1 MSLQKSYKMQSC
13 SWCYFS
19 HPITERLQNLREEV
33 GNNERDTIRRTSVR
47 GFIHNLDLQ
56 KVKIALI
63 LKPRLS
69 YTNHRICNAN
79 AIWRIFNPNFFMSD
93 GKPHLETFLN
103 HVWLLLLTDSVVCDA
118 MKKCITRFSWIFWGD
133 TEVWNLCKTKQNLCM
148 LCEIPQKS
156 ISQRHMTLHLPIII
170 DSCEHFFLHLWFF
183 ACFCDFFLKKNNVP
197 LHHT

>member
-1 MSLQKSYKMQSC
+1 MQSC

-133 TEVWNLCKTKQNLCM
+133 TEVWNLCKRRSKTLRNTT
-148 LCEIPQKS
+148 EINFSTTYDAASSDNYWQLW
-156 ISQRHMTLHLPIII
+156 T
-170 DSCEHFFLHLWFF
+170 FFPTFMIFCLFLWLFF
-183 ACFCDFFLKKNNVP
+183 
-197 LHHT
+197 

>member
-103 HVWLLLLTDSVVCDA
+103 HVWLLLLTDSVVCDDEEMHNKIFMNFLRRHRS
-118 MKKCITRFSWIFWGD
+118 MKSMQDEAKLMYALRNTTEINFSTTYDAASSDNYWQLWTFFPTFMIFC
-133 TEVWNLCKTKQNLCM
+133 L
-148 LCEIPQKS
+148 
-156 ISQRHMTLHLPIII
+156 
-170 DSCEHFFLHLWFF
+170 FLWL
-183 ACFCDFFLKKNNVP
+183 FFLK
-197 LHHT
+197 